1 MTRAAPRRAGR
12 PASACVLLAALTL
25 TGCGIADSG
34 PADAGA
40 PARGAPAKTTDH
52 TLRITLVAPHGSWTV
67 TRSAPAGAGPQQAL
81 DALLAGPTTAE
92 RARGITTALPPGRH
106 RVRAVAAPGAV
117 DLYLPWLVPELARTA
132 VNQLVCTAAAAPKV
146 PGGKRPV
153 DVVVRVHES
162 GLTGSPWHVRCDETG
177 SAAPA
182 DVPRTTGP
190 APGPAHRTT
199 ALHRENTTALRRE
212 KPGQE
217 VERRGK

>member
-12 PASACVLLAALTL
+12 PASACVLLAALAL
-25 TGCGIADSG
+25 SGCGIADSG
-34 PADAGA
+34 PGHAGA
-40 PARGAPAKTTDH
+40 PARGASTKTADR

-92 RARGITTALPPGRH
+92 RARGITTALPSGRH

-132 VNQLVCTAAAAPKV
+132 VNQLVCTAAAAPGV

-177 SAAPA
+177 AAAPA
-182 DVPRTTGP
+182 DAPRTNGP
-190 APGPAHRTT
+190 APGSAQRLS
-199 ALHRENTTALRRE
+199 AEGRRD
-212 KPGQE
+212 KRSNV
-217 VERRGK
+217 VESEGLS